1 MRHFRSG
8 VIPLWLT
15 GALAAAQLAKFASL
29 APLLRESHHLSL
41 AATGLLISLLEVGG
55 ALFGFVAGLALSRI
69 GTRSLL
75 LAGLALLA
83 ITGAVEAFAADTTIL
98 FVARAA
104 EGIAYLFVVIS
115 APTLIFAVAE
125 ERDRP
130 FALALWSTFV
140 PVGMAIGSAIS
151 GQSTALVGLKGTML
165 LWSVLCAIG
174 LLVMAR
180 LPIAAG
186 KGGGRIAMPRIGAWF
201 ATLGFGFYTIF
212 VCALSGML
220 PTFLVERMGAS
231 IGGAG
236 VAAAVVSMAALL
248 GFVIALSLIRRGVLG
263 NWRLNAALLVSLLAT
278 AAAAP
283 FIFSSGGL
291 IASVVVAFLVITL
304 SGVASPLVFARLPML
319 AGAGSSHDP
328 RIAAANGLLTQF
340 GAGGALLGPPL
351 GGLIAAR
358 WGWDYLGLAI
368 SLLAVAML
376 GALLAAERSSGQRF
390 S

>member
-212 VCALSGML
+212 V
-220 PTFLVERMGAS
+220 
-231 IGGAG
+231 
-236 VAAAVVSMAALL
+236 
-248 GFVIALSLIRRGVLG
+248 
-263 NWRLNAALLVSLLAT
+263 
-278 AAAAP
+278 
-283 FIFSSGGL
+283 
-291 IASVVVAFLVITL
+291 
-304 SGVASPLVFARLPML
+304 
-319 AGAGSSHDP
+319 
-328 RIAAANGLLTQF
+328 
-340 GAGGALLGPPL
+340 
-351 GGLIAAR
+351 
-358 WGWDYLGLAI
+358 
-368 SLLAVAML
+368 
-376 GALLAAERSSGQRF
+376 
-390 S
+390 